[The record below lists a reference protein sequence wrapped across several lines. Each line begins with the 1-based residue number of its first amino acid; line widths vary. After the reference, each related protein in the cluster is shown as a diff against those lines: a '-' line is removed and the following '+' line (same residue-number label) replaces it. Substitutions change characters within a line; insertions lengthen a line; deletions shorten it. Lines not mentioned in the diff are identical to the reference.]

1 MKIPDTISE
10 DEFVEG
16 LKQIKD
22 LNLKLAFSLGF
33 YQCLRISEVTSLQP
47 KHIDMNRGFI
57 HIIQGKGSKDR
68 HVPIMPPV
76 KHGLRYLPIKIGIR
90 ALQKRTKMYW
100 PEIHFHTLRHS
111 GATFYLNDK
120 GIDIRFI
127 QKLLG
132 HARLS
137 TTQIYTHV
145 SPTQLKNAFDLGWR
159 TPKIRTVK
167 DVPI

>member
-1 MKIPDTISE
+1 MKIPQTISE
-10 DEFVEG
+10 IDFIEG
-16 LKQIKD
+16 LKAVKD
-22 LNLKLAFSLGF
+22 FNMKLAFSLGF
-33 YQCLRISEVTSLQP
+33 YQCLRISEVVSLQP
-47 KHIDMNRGFI
+47 KDVDMGRGFL

-76 KHGLRYLPIKIGIR
+76 KHGLRYLPIKLGVR

-100 PEIHFHTLRHS
+100 PHIHFHSLRHS
-111 GATFYLNDK
+111 GATHYLNDM
-120 GIDIRFI
+120 GVDIRFI

-145 SPTQLKNAFDLGWR
+145 SPTQLKDAFDLGWKQ
-159 TPKIRTVK
+159 PIKRTVK
-167 DVPI
+167 DVPL